1 MRRILIMGATSA
13 IAEACAREF
22 AALGDALFLVA
33 RNADRLGA
41 IADDLRLRGAP
52 QVEVH
57 VMDARQIEA
66 YPALVDAATRQL
78 GGLDTALLAHGT
90 LTDQPRA
97 QVEVAYLLEEFQV
110 NALSHMALCS
120 ELANR
125 FEAQGRGCIAVISSV
140 AGDRGRQSNYAYGAA
155 KAAVSAFTS
164 GLRQRL
170 HPKGVTVLTVK
181 PGFVDTPM
189 TAAFRKGLLWAS
201 PAQVASAIVRAVRDR
216 RPVLYTP
223 WFWWPIM
230 QIIRHVPE
238 AIFRKL
244 RL

>member
-13 IAEACAREF
+13 IAEATARKF
-22 AALGDALFLVA
+22 AASGDALFLVA

-52 QVEVH
+52 QVETH
-57 VMDARQIEA
+57 VMDARRIED
-66 YPALVDAATRQL
+66 YPALVDAATRLL

-90 LTDQPRA
+90 LTDQARA
-97 QVEVAYLLEEFQV
+97 QTDVDYLADEFRI
-110 NALSHMALCS
+110 NAFSHMALAG
-120 ELANR
+120 ELGNR

-155 KAAVSAFTS
+155 KAAVSAYTS

-170 HPKGVTVLTVK
+170 HRQGVVVLTIK

-189 TAAFRKGLLWAS
+189 TAAFRKGPLWAS
-201 PAQVASAIVRAVRDR
+201 PAQVATTIVRAVRSGK
-216 RPVLYTP
+216 PVLYTP
-223 WFWWPIM
+223 WFWWGIM
-230 QIIRHVPE
+230 QIIRNVPE

-244 RL
+244 KL

>member
-41 IADDLRLRGAP
+41 MADDLRLRGAP

-57 VMDARQIEA
+57 VMDARQIES